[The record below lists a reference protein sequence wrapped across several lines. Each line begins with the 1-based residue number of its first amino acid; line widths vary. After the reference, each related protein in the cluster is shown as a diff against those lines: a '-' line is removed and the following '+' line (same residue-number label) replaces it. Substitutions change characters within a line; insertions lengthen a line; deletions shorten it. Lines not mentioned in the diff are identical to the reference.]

1 MIKKI
6 LLLCVLATACSYGVK
21 EENIKKVIESKTQ
34 QVINILKDSS
44 LSQTKKEKK
53 SIKVMDPLFSYK
65 KMAKISLAKK
75 WKTLS
80 KEEKKAFTKAFEHKI
95 KYAYIDKLKLYKNQ
109 KIIISEPKKIKNNR
123 LTLTSKIIG
132 KNETF
137 IIVNSF
143 YKKKNTKEWYI
154 YDVKLAGVSIMQTY
168 RKQFKAF
175 LKTKSFKQLLNSL

>member
-1 MIKKI
+1 M
-6 LLLCVLATACSYGVK
+6 
-21 EENIKKVIESKTQ
+21 
-34 QVINILKDSS
+34 
-44 LSQTKKEKK
+44 
-53 SIKVMDPLFSYK
+53 
-65 KMAKISLAKK
+65 
-75 WKTLS
+75 
-80 KEEKKAFTKAFEHKI
+80 

-109 KIIISEPKKIKNNR
+109 KIIISEPKKTKNNR

-154 YDVKLAGVSIMQTY
+154 YDIKLAGVSIMQTY